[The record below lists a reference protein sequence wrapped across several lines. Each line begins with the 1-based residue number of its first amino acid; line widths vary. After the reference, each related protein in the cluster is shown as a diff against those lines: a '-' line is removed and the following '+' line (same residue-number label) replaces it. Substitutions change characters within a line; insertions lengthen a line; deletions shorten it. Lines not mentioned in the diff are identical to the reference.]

1 MRKGVEMSS
10 GRSTL
15 TDAMVRAEHIL
26 QIHSIPDERTAIFQ
40 GNRPKEKIDAIIR
53 DIQDANADAE
63 DE

>member
-1 MRKGVEMSS
+1 
-10 GRSTL
+10 
-15 TDAMVRAEHIL
+15 MVRAEHIL

-53 DIQDANADAE
+53 DIQDANAEAE